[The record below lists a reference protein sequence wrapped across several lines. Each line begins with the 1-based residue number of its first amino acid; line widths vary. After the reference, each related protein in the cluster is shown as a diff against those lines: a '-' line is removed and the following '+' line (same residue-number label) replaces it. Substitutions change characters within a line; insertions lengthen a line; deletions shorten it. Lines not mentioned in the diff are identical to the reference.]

1 MSDIDFRQN
10 GKRISGSNGSSGYDE
25 GNRLIIDGNSFYKEG
40 NIRYYCPDDGKIYN
54 TDNGHISTLEDGIIG
69 TYDKYGAH
77 IYGNK
82 SNPNSDNVHRNH
94 SNSSKKV
101 DATTAMGIYY
111 TIELIKK
118 HFIGILIFINILAPI
133 FVKIGT
139 LIGNAYLGFAIGFV
153 ISIFIASC
161 IEKLIKSFYQ
171 IIKYGHIKGK
181 FFLIL
186 GIFALFFLG
195 LSIYSIFEGKG
206 MIADNE
212 RHMAQDPSYS
222 IYANERI
229 QTAKDNINDSIQ
241 YCLVSSVIAVVSG
254 TIFIVRN
261 QTQKN

>member
-25 GNRLIIDGNSFYKEG
+25 GNRLIIDGKTFYKEG
-40 NIRYYCPDDGKIYN
+40 NNRYYCPDDGKIYN

-171 IIKYGHIKGK
+171 IIKYGHIIRKVFFNLRNLCVILLRIIYLLYIRRKGHDC
-181 FFLIL
+181 
-186 GIFALFFLG
+186 G
-195 LSIYSIFEGKG
+195 
-206 MIADNE
+206 
-212 RHMAQDPSYS
+212 
-222 IYANERI
+222 
-229 QTAKDNINDSIQ
+229 
-241 YCLVSSVIAVVSG
+241 
-254 TIFIVRN
+254 
-261 QTQKN
+261 